1 MKSTSTIKQ
10 PDFTFER
17 YPRGGYILWLRE
29 NFHEVTTE
37 DEFGNEQTSWVYD
50 EYTIFMSEP
59 LSNEFIEQHFNEYIT
74 EALNKEAMEPN
85 RRISA
90 AEEAIDDLK
99 TDSSERIEFLED
111 CLLEMSQ
118 IVYADD

>member
-1 MKSTSTIKQ
+1 MKAESIIK
-10 PDFTFER
+10 PNKFTFER

-37 DEFGNEQTSWVYD
+37 DEFGNEQTSWVYN
-50 EYTIFMSEP
+50 EYTLFMSEP
-59 LSNEFIEQHFNEYIT
+59 LSDSFIEQHFEEYLT
-74 EALNKEAMEPN
+74 EARNKEAMEPN

-99 TDSSERIEFLED
+99 TDSSERIGFLED

>member
-1 MKSTSTIKQ
+1 MKAESMIK
-10 PDFTFER
+10 PNKFTFER

-29 NFHEVTTE
+29 KFDKKIIE

-50 EYTIFMSEP
+50 EYTLLMPNE
-59 LSNEFIEQHFNEYIT
+59 LSDSFIEQHFEEYLT
-74 EALNKEAMEPN
+74 EARNKEAMEPN
-85 RRISA
+85 RRIAA
-90 AEEAIDDLK
+90 AEKAIDVLK
-99 TDSSERIEFLED
+99 TDSQERIEFLED